1 MNAPRLISSTIFALI
16 TTAALV
22 LLMHSLINS
31 DFKKPEEGDNI
42 RFSDV
47 RMPDRD
53 IETQYDQEKPE
64 KPDEPEDVPDIPQPD
79 FDAPDVTAD
88 AVNIAAPTIDSNV
101 EVQFGSFK
109 SDGEYLPIVRVEPI
123 YPTRAASRGV
133 EGYVIVEF
141 TVTST
146 GSVIDPVIVEAEPSS
161 IFNSAAQRAVLKWKY
176 KPRVVDGTAIDVPGV
191 RTRLTFELADDG
203 R

>member
-1 MNAPRLISSTIFALI
+1 MNAPRIISSTVFALI
-16 TTAALV
+16 TTAGLV
-22 LLMHSLINS
+22 LLMHSLIS
-31 DFKKPEEGDNI
+31 SKFEKPKEGDSI

-64 KPDEPEDVPDIPQPD
+64 KPDEPEDVPDIPEPD
-79 FDAPDVTAD
+79 FDAPDVSAE

-133 EGYVIVEF
+133 EGYVIIEF

-146 GSVIDPVIVEAEPSS
+146 GSVVDPVVVEAEPSS
-161 IFNSAAQRAVLKWKY
+161 IFNRAAERAVLKWKY
-176 KPRVVDGTAIDVPGV
+176 KPRVVDGTPIDVPGV

>member
-1 MNAPRLISSTIFALI
+1 MNASRLISAGIFAAI
-16 TTAALV
+16 TTVALV
-22 LLMHSLINS
+22 LLMHQLINH
-31 DFKKPEEGDNI
+31 DWEKPDEKDNY

-64 KPDEPEDVPDIPQPD
+64 KPDEPEDVPDIPEPD
-79 FDAPDVTAD
+79 FDAPDVSAD
-88 AVNIAAPTIDSNV
+88 AVNIAAPNIESTVDVS
-101 EVQFGSFK
+101 FGNFK

-141 TVTST
+141 TVTSN
-146 GSVIDPVIVEAEPSS
+146 GSVMDPVIVEAEPSS
-161 IFNSAAQRAVLKWKY
+161 IFNSAAERAVLKWKY
-176 KPRVVDGTAIDVPGV
+176 KPRVVDGTPVDVPGV
-191 RTRLTFELADDG
+191 RTMLTFKLDQ
-203 R
+203 

>member
-1 MNAPRLISSTIFALI
+1 MNVSRLISAGLFAAV
-16 TTAALV
+16 TTVALV
-22 LLMHSLINS
+22 LLMHELINT
-31 DFKKPEEGDNI
+31 KWEKPDEEKNY

-64 KPDEPEDVPDIPQPD
+64 KPDEPEDVPDIPEPD
-79 FDAPDVTAD
+79 FDAPDVSAD
-88 AVNIAAPTIDSNV
+88 AVNIAAPSFDTGV
-101 EVQFGSFK
+101 EVSFGNFK

-133 EGYVIVEF
+133 EGYVVVEF
-141 TVTST
+141 TVTSN
-146 GSVIDPVIVEAEPSS
+146 GSVIDPLVVEFEPSS

-176 KPRVVDGTAIDVPGV
+176 KPRVVDGTPVDVPGV
-191 RTRLTFELADDG
+191 RTMLTFQLEK
-203 R
+203 